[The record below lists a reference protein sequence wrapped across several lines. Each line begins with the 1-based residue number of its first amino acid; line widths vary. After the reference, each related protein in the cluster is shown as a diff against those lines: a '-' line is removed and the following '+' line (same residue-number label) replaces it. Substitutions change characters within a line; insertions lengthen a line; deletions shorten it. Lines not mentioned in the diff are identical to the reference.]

1 MTEGEVTE
9 EKPAESKKG
18 IIIVVISVIVI
29 IAAFAALLTLGKDSG
44 KDVNYNGFDFVNV
57 DGIWRTEWQREG
69 QAYELDFRFNP
80 KDVEDIP
87 VTGKTD
93 LRFQFEK
100 IYLTLDPTNEERT
113 PETAYLNLAAVELS
127 RKLVEPFER
136 NVTAACT
143 RNETDACF
151 SRPIVTCEN
160 TNSSVIYL
168 KQADKARI
176 ILNGNCAVIQGSGE
190 SIVKA
195 ADKALFQW
203 LKIMN

>member
-1 MTEGEVTE
+1 MTE

-18 IIIVVISVIVI
+18 TAILVISIIVV
-29 IAAFAALLTLGKDSG
+29 IAAFAALLSLSEDSSNRV
-44 KDVNYNGFDFVNV
+44 KYNGFDFVNV
-57 DGIWRTEWQREG
+57 EGVWRTEWEREG
-69 QAYELDFRFNP
+69 QPYELDFRFNP
-80 KDVEDIP
+80 KEVEDIP

-93 LRFQFEK
+93 FRFQFET
-100 IYLTLDPTNEERT
+100 IYLTIDPTGEERT

-143 RNETDACF
+143 RNETDACA
-151 SRPIVTCEN
+151 SRPIITCEN

-168 KQADKARI
+168 KLADEARI
-176 ILNGNCAVIQGSGE
+176 ILNGNCAVIQGKGE
-190 SIVKA
+190 GIVRA

-203 LKIMN
+203 LKIMD

>member
-1 MTEGEVTE
+1 MTEEQ
-9 EKPAESKKG
+9 PAENGRKG
-18 IIIVVISVIVI
+18 TIII
-29 IAAFAALLTLGKDSG
+29 IASLIAVAAIFAILLNVSGGKES
-44 KDVNYNGFDFVNV
+44 KVTYNGFEFTDV

-69 QAYELDFRFNP
+69 QGYELDFRFNP
-80 KDVEDIP
+80 EQVEEIP

-93 LRFQFEK
+93 IRFQFET
-100 IYLTLDPTNEERT
+100 IYLTVDPSEERT

-143 RNETDACF
+143 RNETEACA

-168 KQADKARI
+168 TQAEEAKI
-176 ILNGNCAVIQGSGE
+176 ILKGNCAVIQGKGE
-190 SIVKA
+190 GIVMA

-203 LKIMN
+203 LGVMN